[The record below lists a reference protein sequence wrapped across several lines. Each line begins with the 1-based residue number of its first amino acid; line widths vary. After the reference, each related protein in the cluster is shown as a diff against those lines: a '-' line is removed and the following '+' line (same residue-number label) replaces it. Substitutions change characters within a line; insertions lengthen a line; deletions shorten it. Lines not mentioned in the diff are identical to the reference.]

1 MYVNIN
7 DLEPL
12 PLAVRRSLKNKL
24 NLLCSRR
31 RLSFVSAETPNIREL
46 VLNFEHKGNLV
57 DTDTGIRFVDHAIVV
72 DQAISHILKDYLYHV
87 VGNTDTTIQIKVVVD
102 VNS

>member
-1 MYVNIN
+1 MYVDIN

-31 RLSFVSAETPNIREL
+31 GLSFVSVETSPLGEL

-72 DQAISHILKDYLYHV
+72 DKAISDILKGYLYHV

-102 VNS
+102 ANS

>member
-31 RLSFVSAETPNIREL
+31 ELSFISVETSAIGEL

-72 DQAISHILKDYLYHV
+72 DNAISNILKDYLYHV
-87 VGNTDTTIQIKVVVD
+87 VGNTDTTIQIQVVLD
-102 VNS
+102 ANS

>member
-1 MYVNIN
+1 MYVDIN
-7 DLEPL
+7 DLKPL

-31 RLSFVSAETPNIREL
+31 KLTFTGVETSDIGEI
-46 VLNFEHKGNLV
+46 VLTFEHSGNLV

-72 DQAISHILKDYLYHV
+72 DSAISSILKGYLYHV
-87 VGNTDTTIQIKVVVD
+87 VGNTDSTIQLKVIPNVK
-102 VNS
+102 